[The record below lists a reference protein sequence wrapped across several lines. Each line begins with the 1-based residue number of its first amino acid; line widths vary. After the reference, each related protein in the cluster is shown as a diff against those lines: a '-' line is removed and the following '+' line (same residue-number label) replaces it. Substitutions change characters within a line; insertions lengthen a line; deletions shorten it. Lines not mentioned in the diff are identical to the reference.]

1 MASFIQ
7 RFLVAGACALALSSQ
22 AVAQPVAPGS
32 HPTLSGDALSV
43 RHFLD
48 AHGTPPSGS
57 RDARA
62 RTQWQ
67 IVRAFYEKRSCQP
80 AWFRGGVL
88 SPQGRRVLQLL
99 AAAPR
104 EGLDS
109 SRYGVPVPVTTN
121 ALHASASL
129 GEVRTA
135 PAPHLGGLEVSMSYA
150 LVRLAAD
157 LAQGQVD
164 PRGGLILWVHTP
176 RAVDAAAVLE
186 AAAAS
191 ERPEDVVTALR
202 PAHPQYTLLVR
213 ALEQH
218 RAIAAAG
225 GWGTVPGGWTV
236 KPGGKHAHVPAL
248 RRRLAASGDL
258 ARALTASPATVL
270 DPPLA
275 AAVRRFEGRHGLKA
289 DGRVDAE
296 LLALL
301 NVPVE
306 ERIGQIEL
314 NLERWRWQP
323 APRAREVLVNVPTFE
338 LHAYAGGQER
348 LSMKVVTGQPDS
360 PTPIFAREM
369 TTVVFSPYWN
379 VPTNILRNEVLP
391 AALRGGGGYLG
402 RQNMELVRDGRVVP
416 ASLGN
421 LRAPGTQ
428 IRQRPGWGNSLGLV
442 KFAFP
447 NPFDVYLHDTN
458 AKGLFAR
465 VRRAFSHGC
474 VRVEKPTDLARFV
487 FEGEPRWTDRAI
499 TAAMRSGSERHV
511 ALPVPLGVTIGYFT
525 TWVDADG
532 TVRFGH
538 DVYRHDRSQLML
550 MPAAALPERPANRVA
565 EGA

>member
-1 MASFIQ
+1 MASSIQ
-7 RFLVAGACALALSSQ
+7 RFLVAGALALALSSP
-22 AVAQPVAPGS
+22 AVAQPGAAGS
-32 HPTLSGDALSV
+32 NPTLPADALAV

-48 AHGTPPSGS
+48 AHGTPPGSGK
-57 RDARA
+57 DGRA
-62 RTQWQ
+62 NMLWQ
-67 IVRAFYEKRSCQP
+67 VVRAFYEKRACQP
-80 AWFRGGVL
+80 AWLRGGTL

-109 SRYGVPVPVTTN
+109 SRYALPLTVSTN
-121 ALHASASL
+121 ALRASASG
-129 GEVRTA
+129 GETPTLSARD
-135 PAPHLGGLEVSMSYA
+135 LGGLEVSMSYA
-150 LVRLAAD
+150 LLRLAAD
-157 LAQGQVD
+157 LVQGQVD
-164 PRGGLILWVHTP
+164 PRGSLILWVHTP
-176 RAVDAAAVLE
+176 RALDPTVILD

-191 ERPEDVVTALR
+191 ERPDEVVTGLR
-202 PAHPQYTLLVR
+202 PGHSQYPLLVR

-225 GWGTVPGGWTV
+225 GWGTVPGGWSV
-236 KPGGKHAHVPAL
+236 RPGGRHAHVPAL

-258 ARALTASPATVL
+258 SRAVTHGSGTVL

-275 AAVRRFEGRHGLKA
+275 AAVRRFEARHSLKP

-296 LLALL
+296 LLSML

-306 ERIGQIEL
+306 ERIEQIEL

-323 APRAREVLVNVPTFE
+323 PPRAREVLVNVPTFE
-338 LHAYAGGQER
+338 LHAYAAGQER
-348 LSMKVVTGQPDS
+348 LAMKVVTGQPDS
-360 PTPIFAREM
+360 PTPIFTRDM

-391 AALRGGGGYLG
+391 AALRSGGSYLG
-402 RQNMELVRDGRVVP
+402 RQNMEVVRDGRVVP

-421 LRAPGTQ
+421 LRASGTQ

-474 VRVEKPTDLARFV
+474 VRVEKPADLARFV
-487 FEGEPRWTDRAI
+487 FEGEPRWSDKAI

-511 ALPVPLGVTIGYFT
+511 ALPVPLGVTIAYFT

-532 TVRFGH
+532 TVRFAP
-538 DVYRHDRSQLML
+538 DVYRHDRSQRLL
-550 MPAAALPERPANRVA
+550 LPAPALPEAPVKRMAA
-565 EGA
+565 GA